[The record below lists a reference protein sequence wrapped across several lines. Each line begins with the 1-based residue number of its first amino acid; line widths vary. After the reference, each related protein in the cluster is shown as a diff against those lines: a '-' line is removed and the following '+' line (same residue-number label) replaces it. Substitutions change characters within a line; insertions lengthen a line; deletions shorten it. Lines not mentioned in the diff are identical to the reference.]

1 MFETALEILGGRV
14 AFGAGRIDGL
24 GGDVIALAGPEARV
38 LLVADP
44 GVTAAGLTG
53 RAEAALAARALPCAV
68 FTEVRSDPLASQ
80 IDAAAEAARAGGAG
94 IVVGLG
100 GGSALDVA
108 KMAAGVAT
116 ADKPAAAYALQCD
129 PFSDAVLPVV
139 AVPTTAGTGAEMTQS
154 MVYSLENGAK
164 VWCDAGNLR
173 PRLALLD
180 PALTTGLPAGLT
192 AATGADALV
201 HAMES
206 ITSRRT
212 KPQTRTPA
220 LEAIRLVRAWLPVAL
235 REPDNLEARG
245 AMQLAACLAG
255 LAIDSGGTAV
265 AHALGHA
272 LGVLGHVHHGR
283 AVAVSLRAALP
294 GNAAAWPREHATV
307 ALAFD
312 LVGADDRAL
321 AAALPAAFD
330 GFLREIGLEIGLGD
344 RGLGPEDAAR
354 LAAETRKP
362 ENQPMLKSNS
372 RALGEAELLELARE
386 ILSAD

>member
-1 MFETALEILGGRV
+1 MFETALEILGDRV
-14 AFGAGRIDGL
+14 AFGTGRIDGL
-24 GGDVIALAGPEARV
+24 GEDVTALAGPEARV

-53 RAEAALAARALPCAV
+53 WAEAALAAHALPCVV

-80 IDAAAEAARAGGAG
+80 IDAAAEAARACGAG

-116 ADKPAAAYALQCD
+116 ADKPAAAYALECD

-139 AVPTTAGTGAEMTQS
+139 AVPTTAGTGAEITQS

-180 PALTTGLPAGLT
+180 PVLTSGLPAGLT

-212 KPQTRTPA
+212 KPETKAPA
-220 LEAIRLVRAWLPVAL
+220 LEAIRLVRAWLSVAL

-294 GNAAAWPREHATV
+294 GNAAAWPGEHAAV

-354 LAAETRKP
+354 LAAETLKP

-386 ILSAD
+386 ILSAA

>member
-1 MFETALEILGGRV
+1 MFETALQILGARAV
-14 AFGAGRIDGL
+14 FGAGRIAGL
-24 GGDVIALAGPEARV
+24 GEDVIALAGPAARV
-38 LLVADP
+38 LLVSDP
-44 GVTAAGLTG
+44 GVAAAWL
-53 RAEAALAARALPCAV
+53 AAPLQAALAGRSLA
-68 FTEVRSDPLASQ
+68 FTSFSEIRSDPLAAQ
-80 IDAAAEAARAGGAG
+80 IDGAAQAARDFGAT

-108 KMAAGVAT
+108 KLAAGVAT
-116 ADKPAAAYALQCD
+116 AVRPAADYALECD
-129 PFSDAVLPVV
+129 PFDDTVLPVI

-154 MVYSLENGAK
+154 MVYSLADGAK

-180 PALTTGLPAGLT
+180 PQLTTGLPVGLT

-201 HAMES
+201 HAIES

-212 KPQTRTPA
+212 KPETHAPA
-220 LEAIRLVRAWLPVAL
+220 LEAIRLIRAWLPVAV
-235 REPDNLEARG
+235 REPDDLEARG
-245 AMQLAACLAG
+245 AMQLAAGLAG

-265 AHALGHA
+265 AHAMGHA
-272 LGVLGHVHHGR
+272 LGVLGHLHHGR
-283 AVAVSLRAALP
+283 AVAVSLRAALE
-294 GNAAAWPREHATV
+294 GNAAAWPKEHAAV
-307 ALAFD
+307 ALAFA

-344 RGLGPEDAAR
+344 RGLGPADAER

-362 ENQPMLKSNS
+362 ENQPMLKANS
-372 RALGEAELLELARE
+372 RELAEADVLELARTV
-386 ILSAD
+386 LAAA